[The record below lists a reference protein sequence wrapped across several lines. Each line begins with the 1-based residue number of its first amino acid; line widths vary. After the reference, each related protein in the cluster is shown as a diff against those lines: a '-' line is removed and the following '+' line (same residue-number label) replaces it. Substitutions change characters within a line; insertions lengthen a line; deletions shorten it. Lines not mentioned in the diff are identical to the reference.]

1 MTRPGV
7 ERDEPV
13 GRRVARWRVR
23 RRMTQQ
29 MLADRLGKSKSWVDK
44 VERGARNLDRYSL
57 VQEIAEVLRLD
68 PAVLL
73 DPHKPASTT
82 LTALDGIDAVRAAL
96 AHYHQRRAHNLPAD
110 EVRRHLAHAWLTYQ
124 HAQYAQLLRALPAL
138 LDATH
143 DTPGLLVPAYR
154 ITASVLVKLGE
165 PDLAWLAADRAV
177 TAATGNPVRAGAA
190 TIAVAQALRA
200 LGRDRLA
207 LTAAVAAVGTTADD
221 GVRGTLLLQAAMAA
235 AGCGHGRRADDL
247 IDRAAALADR
257 RTGTD
262 DPHHTAFGPA
272 AVRLAHFA
280 SVLHLGDAAQAV
292 CRHEEASA
300 ATAGVDYPPSIG
312 PLTFSTPPAP
322 TSRPATSPLPGVPW
336 PTPTPSR
343 PARSVTGL
351 PLVPSSLR
359 SRTAA
364 GQPPAWRDSPRS
376 SGSPGER
383 NAIGRPVEGAR
394 RLYEASCLGDAVPGH
409 PPDSVRRT
417 GCRQS
422 GWPLLLI
429 HPFASSNGNGG
440 VVWFPAA
447 PRQAYVMGGFA
458 LFHAGR

>member
-73 DPHKPASTT
+73 DPRKPASTT

-177 TAATGNPVRAGAA
+177 TAATGNPVRTGTA

-292 CRHEEASA
+292 CRHEEAVRRDGWCRLPVEHRA
-300 ATAGVDYPPSIG
+300 AHLLDA
-312 PLTFSTPPAP
+312 
-322 TSRPATSPLPGVPW
+322 
-336 PTPTPSR
+336 
-343 PARSVTGL
+343 ARAYLQTGDL
-351 PLVPSSLR
+351 
-359 SRTAA
+359 TAA
-364 GQPPAWRDSPRS
+364 GRALADAHTVA
-376 SGSPGER
+376 PGE
-383 NAIGRPVEGAR
+383 
-394 RLYEASCLGDAVPGH
+394 
-409 PPDSVRRT
+409 VRYR
-417 GCRQS
+417 
-422 GWPLLLI
+422 
-429 HPFASSNGNGG
+429 
-440 VVWFPAA
+440 PAA
-447 PRQAYVMGGFA
+447 RTLIAEIA
-458 LFHAGR
+458 HSGRAAASVARLATLVGLTR